1 MDKKD
6 AREIF
11 IIFILGFIISIVIT
25 YLFIFALENMSM
37 QGTQRSNFE
46 LSEIL
51 FLLVTLVITLKLK
64 G

>member
-11 IIFILGFIISIVIT
+11 IIFISGFIISIVIT

-51 FLLVTLVITLKLK
+51 FLLVALVITLKLK